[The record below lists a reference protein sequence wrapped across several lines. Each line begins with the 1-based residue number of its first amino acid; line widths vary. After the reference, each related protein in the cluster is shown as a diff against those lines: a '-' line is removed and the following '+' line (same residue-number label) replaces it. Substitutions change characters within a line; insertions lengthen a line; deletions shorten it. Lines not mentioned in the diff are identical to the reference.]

1 MNANEITRQL
11 IKARKAESAMRE
23 VLEAAEGIGLG
34 AEQENELLRSKTQI
48 TKRVIELEAKQA
60 EAKEAEE
67 KARRAKAKTVKVRRY
82 EWDEDSTVEVH
93 LVPAEHSD
101 TQWEVIYQTRHIGRV
116 GSYTGSLDRQ
126 SGRLRIPGKERK
138 LWHTQTPRS
147 RSAYVSPLY
156 GRVSRAD
163 AIRHLLVAAENGL

>member
-1 MNANEITRQL
+1 MNADEITRLL

-34 AEQENELLRSKTQI
+34 AEQENELLRSKVQI
-48 TKRVIELEAKQA
+48 SQRVGELEAELKQA
-60 EAKEAEE
+60 KAAEE

-101 TQWEVIYQTRHIGRV
+101 TEWEVVYQTRHIGRI

-126 SGRLRIPGKERK
+126 SGRIRIAGKERK

-147 RSAYVSPLY
+147 RSAYVSPLS
-156 GRVSRAD
+156 GRVS
-163 AIRHLLVAAENGL
+163 